1 MGQQNQKISNG
12 VNFRPSLFWD
22 IDPKT
27 LNIKKHAAYIIKRI
41 MELGRDKE
49 VKWLWQTYDKPQLK
63 KVADSS
69 RALSPRTKTLWS
81 LLLKNK

>member
-1 MGQQNQKISNG
+1 M
-12 VNFRPSLFWD
+12 NFRQSLFWD
-22 IDPKT
+22 INPKT
-27 LNIKKHAAYIIKRI
+27 LNIKKHAAYIIERI

-49 VKWLWQTYDKPQLK
+49 VKWLWQTYDKPRLK
-63 KVADSS
+63 KVASSS